1 MMFIIAACPD
11 IISRDITGSHEFII
25 MACDG
30 IWDVMSNQEVVQ
42 FVRARIAQRAEPS
55 VVSNS
60 ITCTYYYTLL
70 SCAYHNE
77 RLPLCHL
84 CA

>member
-60 ITCTYYYTLL
+60 IKPLL
-70 SCAYHNE
+70 YASV
-77 RLPLCHL
+77 L
-84 CA
+84 CAS